1 MRAVIGCVVMALSD
15 TQAKDNSMQAI
26 IEVDQ
31 VDKSFGPQRVLQQL
45 SLQVPAGSV
54 YGFLGN
60 NGAGKSTLMRLLLG
74 LLSPDRGEIRV
85 LGVRPSLKVRRHI
98 GCIVDAPALY
108 GHLTVTEF
116 LRLCASLKQVHPT
129 DISRVLQLVDLS
141 QASGQ
146 RICKLSL
153 GMKQRL
159 ALANA
164 MLGTPALLLLDEP
177 TNGLDPV
184 GMQAMNSLIKAM
196 PAQTGCTVLVSSHL
210 LDEVEKIA
218 SHIGILQQ
226 GRLAFSGTLSA
237 LAAQAPRLLL
247 QVGEPERA
255 LQWLRTKQYQ
265 VALQQDGWLSLQ
277 GIQPQQLAVLHRELI
292 QQGIAL
298 YQSTFHQPGLTE
310 VFHQLNRS
318 QAS

>member
-1 MRAVIGCVVMALSD
+1 
-15 TQAKDNSMQAI
+15 MQAI
-26 IEVDQ
+26 IEVEQ
-31 VDKSFGPQRVLQQL
+31 LDKSFGSQRVLQQL

-60 NGAGKSTLMRLLLG
+60 NGAGKSTLIRLLLG
-74 LLSPDRGEIRV
+74 LLTPDRGEIRV

-116 LRLCASLKQVHPT
+116 LRLCASLKQVRRT
-129 DISRVLQLVDLS
+129 EISRVLQLVDLT
-141 QASGQ
+141 QACGQ

-164 MLGTPALLLLDEP
+164 MLGSPALLVLDEP
-177 TNGLDPV
+177 TNGLDPI
-184 GMQAMNSLIKAM
+184 GMQQMNRLIKTM

-226 GRLAFSGTLSA
+226 GRLVFSGTLSA
-237 LAAQAPRLLL
+237 LSAQEPRLLL

-255 LQWLRTKQYQ
+255 LQWLQTKQYQ
-265 VALQQDGWLSLQ
+265 VELRLDGLLSLQ
-277 GIQPQQLAVLHRELI
+277 GIQPQQLAMLHRELI
-292 QQGIAL
+292 QQDIDL
-298 YQSTFHQPGLTE
+298 YQSKLQQAGLTE
-310 VFHQLNRS
+310 YFHQLNTAQPVVGRS
-318 QAS
+318 A